1 MNEIRD
7 SLHLI
12 QHGDTDPE
20 IRRAEFEASH
30 PDVTILAPAAL
41 HVPWRAIVPI
51 GSIPRD
57 PLGMFVTD
65 WDLTALMDKL
75 DNLSETS

>member
-12 QHGDTDPE
+12 QHRDTDPV

-30 PDVTILAPAAL
+30 PAVTILTPAAL
-41 HVPWRAIVPI
+41 HVPWRAIVPV
-51 GSIPRD
+51 GSIPGD

-65 WDLTALMDKL
+65 WDLAALMDKL
-75 DNLSETS
+75 DDLNETG